1 MPALATNLNAGTLV
15 HLSTTPGGIIY
26 FTFIVCKIKII
37 LRDFNAIYFVMLI
50 VFYDVTDLCV
60 YAKCTQLKGETP
72 CVGSVAGLFSEWL
85 AGYLNLCTSCLQ
97 TVLQQLHCIISNL
110 LSFCQRI
117 LSNNVIM
124 TCKLNYCFRFKIYI
138 SCIVKYNVISEFCNA

>member
-15 HLSTTPGGIIY
+15 HLSTTPGGVIY

-37 LRDFNAIYFVMLI
+37 LRDFNAIYLCLLI

-72 CVGSVAGLFSEWL
+72 CVGSVAGLFFEWL

-97 TVLQQLHCIISNL
+97 TVLQQLYCIISNL

-117 LSNNVIM
+117 LSCNVMM
-124 TCKLNYCFRFKIYI
+124 TNCNKTIVLDLIYI
-138 SCIVKYNVISEFCNA
+138 SCIVKYIMYFRI